1 MDHPWFGD
9 QQALLKMEEL
19 RQGEGIIDLMNGFVN
34 ILLDN
39 GFVGLSLF
47 GLFIVIGSFKALRV
61 SAASAKSDPDL
72 SKLGACLVAC
82 VLGSLVM
89 MWAGGL
95 IDMMTCVLVG
105 LTAAYVDLG
114 YRLAPGR
121 RPPEPAP
128 ISFKAAN

>member
-1 MDHPWFGD
+1 
-9 QQALLKMEEL
+9 
-19 RQGEGIIDLMNGFVN
+19 
-34 ILLDN
+34 
-39 GFVGLSLF
+39 
-47 GLFIVIGSFKALRV
+47 V